1 MRAEFFVTQLAC
13 CDNLTG
19 LYIFAVTGIDNHFLT
34 PDAIV
39 LFHELTLVDNLLLK
53 EASVTRIED
62 VDLAHHL
69 THDYFKVLVVDLHTL
84 HTVYIL
90 NLVDDIFL
98 NGSGTHD
105 VEDVG
110 RSDGTVGER
119 SSGAH
124 IVVFL
129 NENLLRQRNEILLD
143 FAKLGSNR
151 YLTVASL
158 NLAKLNL
165 TVDFRNDSGVGRVT
179 CLKELGNTGQTTGD
193 ITGITCRTRNLDE
206 YLAGATSAPF
216 STMR

>member
-1 MRAEFFVTQLAC
+1 M
-13 CDNLTG
+13 
-19 LYIFAVTGIDNHFLT
+19 
-34 PDAIV
+34 
-39 LFHELTLVDNLLLK
+39 
-53 EASVTRIED
+53 
-62 VDLAHHL
+62 
-69 THDYFKVLVVDLHTL
+69 LVVDLHTL

-105 VEDVG
+105 VEYVG

-129 NENLLRQRNEILLD
+129 NENLLRQRNEVLLD

-206 YLAGATSAPF
+206 YLAGSDIGTVLNHEVSAHRQCIGLNHL
-216 STMR
+216 TVGIDDVGLGNACTIL